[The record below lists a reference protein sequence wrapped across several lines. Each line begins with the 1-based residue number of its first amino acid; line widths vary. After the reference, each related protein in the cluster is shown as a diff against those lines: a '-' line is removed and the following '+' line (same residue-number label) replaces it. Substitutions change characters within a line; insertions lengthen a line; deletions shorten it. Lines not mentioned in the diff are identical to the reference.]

1 MRQNSCEMMNFSVKL
16 FHFTLKN
23 TFILSRQE
31 VSKTKLKYC
40 FSVDKVQLYPINPFP
55 VIL

>member
-1 MRQNSCEMMNFSVKL
+1 MRQNSCEMMNSPVKL

-31 VSKTKLKYC
+31 GSTAELKYC
-40 FSVDKVQLYPINPFP
+40 FSVDKVQPYPINPFP